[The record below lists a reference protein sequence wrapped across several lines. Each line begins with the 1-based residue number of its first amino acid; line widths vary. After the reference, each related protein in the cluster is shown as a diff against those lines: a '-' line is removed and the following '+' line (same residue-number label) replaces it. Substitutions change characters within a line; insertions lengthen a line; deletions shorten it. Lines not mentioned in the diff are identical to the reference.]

1 MIQVTNEKFTL
12 EYESEEIA
20 QVAYKGDYM
29 APEEVVELMNK
40 MDKEIE
46 QLKQDDLIFFQQVF
60 HILLKY
66 QHLFNREMADEVL
79 DELGIELTDWFE

>member
-1 MIQVTNEKFTL
+1 MTNEKFTL

-20 QVAYKGDYM
+20 QVAYNGDYM
-29 APEEVVELMNK
+29 GPEEVVELMNK

>member
-79 DELGIELTDWFE
+79 DEFGIELTDWFE